1 MGAGE
6 LRIFLLHYFDLDLH
20 HDTFNLKLIMHANE
34 VEWINNAQQMIHNW
48 YTFTNKT
55 LQKDFA
61 QYLLMLKYEK
71 INMFI

>member
-34 VEWINNAQQMIHNW
+34 V
-48 YTFTNKT
+48 
-55 LQKDFA
+55 
-61 QYLLMLKYEK
+61 
-71 INMFI
+71 